1 MKAARAGRCFAVL
14 AAVLLLCRYAG
25 AQNRAPVRFEIAQER
40 SDSAELLKIAKKI
53 AGLPRAFAADSAAL
67 QGAVRALRMSGLF
80 GRISVDNDGAG
91 KQVRLVPARYVR
103 DIHIRDEYPLFEDE
117 VERSLSTYPGEVFR
131 ESVPASQDSLVTVLY
146 RREGF
151 INPQIEVVALPYR
164 SGDDLELVVQIRP
177 GEYYRLGS
185 LEIRGNSALSTIGL
199 KRRMKTWRTKF
210 FPGSAGRF
218 VESALREDIR
228 TLLETYRSK
237 RFVDI
242 KIADTVTMDPASRT
256 ARVVLSIEEGGRY
269 AVKFSRR
276 SERGYGKRTLRK
288 SVAIFKNGNR
298 NNAGI
303 RKSVRAITEMA
314 REDGFLDAQIIVFDT
329 TVKRR
334 GYVERTVRFDID
346 RKDRTVVSSIEVR
359 GCRKIDEQAIR
370 AQMLHS
376 DRGSASRRA
385 YNPDRLEEDM
395 LAIRSLYR
403 SRGFP
408 GAVVLSSVNL
418 DGNRAAI
425 TVEID
430 ERTGTRIRHIAF
442 DSSRFEGPDF
452 ADGIVSREGGP
463 WRSDQLRQD
472 ALTIQSMIAD
482 LGYPHAVV
490 TPLTKMSPDSS
501 LADVEFSV
509 EEGPYVT
516 MGDIRY
522 VGAFRT
528 REKVLNREFRS
539 LPGNPFSLRD
549 IVDAQKGVRDLGLF
563 SSVRFRT
570 FGLAEKRDTVHVF
583 VEVAEKRPFYGSMS
597 GGYQSDK
604 GPFASAQIGDR
615 NLGGLNKEGWVGGEV
630 SATGYRGETGLED
643 SRFLGTRLRS
653 MVELA
658 AEKES
663 ELNQKWHV
671 VKYSLS
677 SGITATPPGSHTTF
691 GVGGGYE
698 RRRLYY
704 DDGIADSLIDDPTGD
719 LRPRNIIEATPTFSL
734 DLRDSFTRPHKGT
747 FLGSTVKLSHSIGSS
762 LDDFV
767 KLQVEV
773 RQFITPVSRLTL
785 AGVVRGGYII
795 PYGGAS
801 EVATDQRF
809 FLGGTG
815 DVRGFDEN
823 LLHPADSGG
832 ANVSFC
838 ASVEARF
845 MAGSNIELALFADV
859 GRLENDIGSME
870 PSQFRSS
877 VGGGVRYITP
887 IGPVGLLYGRKLDPE
902 PGESKGRFHFS
913 LGYTF

>member
-1 MKAARAGRCFAVL
+1 MRTGRCFVIL
-14 AAVLLLCRYAG
+14 AALLLLCPYAWS
-25 AQNRAPVRFEIAQER
+25 QERSPVRFGITQQGA
-40 SDSAELLKIAKKI
+40 DSAELLQIAKKI
-53 AGLPRAFAADSAAL
+53 AGLPRDFAADSAAL
-67 QGAVRALRMSGLF
+67 REAVRALRMSGMF
-80 GRISVDNDGAG
+80 GQVSVENDSAG
-91 KQVRLVPARYVR
+91 DIVRLVPARYVR
-103 DIHIRDEYPLFEDE
+103 DVRIRREYPLFEDE

-131 ESVPASQDSLVTVLY
+131 ENVPASQDSLVTALY

-151 INPQIEVVALPYR
+151 IDPQIDVVSRQYR
-164 SGDDLELVVQIRP
+164 FGDDRELVVQIRP
-177 GEYYRLGS
+177 GEYYRLSS
-185 LEIRGNSALSTIGL
+185 LEIRGNNALSTLGI

-228 TLLETYRSK
+228 TLIETYRSK
-237 RFVDI
+237 RFVDVS
-242 KIADTVTMDPASRT
+242 IADSVTMDPASRIVG
-256 ARVVLSIEEGGRY
+256 VVLSIGEGERY
-269 AVKFSRR
+269 SVKFSRR
-276 SERGYGKRTLRK
+276 SERGYGKRALRK
-288 SVAIFKNGNR
+288 KVTIFKSGNR

-303 RKSVRAITEMA
+303 RKSVRAITKMA
-314 REDGFLDAQIIVFDT
+314 HDDGFLDARITALDT
-329 TVKRR
+329 TVEKR
-334 GYVERTVRFDID
+334 GYMERTVRFDID
-346 RKDRTVVSSIEVR
+346 RKDRAVVSSIDVR
-359 GCRKIDEQAIR
+359 GCRKMDEETIR
-370 AQMLHS
+370 ARMLHS

-385 YNPDRLEEDM
+385 YNPERLEEDM
-395 LAIRSLYR
+395 FAIRSLYR
-403 SRGFP
+403 SRGFH
-408 GAVVLSSVNL
+408 GAVVSSSVKRS
-418 DGNRAAI
+418 GNRVAI
-425 TVEID
+425 TVQID
-430 ERTGTRIRHIAF
+430 EGTGTRIRHVAF

-452 ADGIVSREGGP
+452 AAAIVSHEGGP

-472 ALTIQSMIAD
+472 ALAIQSMIAG
-482 LGYPHAVV
+482 LGYPHAIV
-490 TPLTKMSPDSS
+490 TPLTKMSPDSA
-501 LADVEFSV
+501 LADVEFRV
-509 EEGPYVT
+509 EAGPYVT

-583 VEVAEKRPFYGSMS
+583 VEVAEKRPFYGAMS

-615 NLGGLNKEGWVGGEV
+615 NLGGLNKEGWIGGEV

-658 AEKES
+658 AEKEA
-663 ELNQKWHV
+663 ELNQKWHI
-671 VKYSLS
+671 VKYSIS
-677 SGITATPPGSHTTF
+677 SGITATPPGSHITV
-691 GVGGGYE
+691 GLGGGYE

-704 DDGIADSLIDDPTGD
+704 DDGFADRMIDDPTGD

-734 DLRDSFTRPHKGT
+734 DLRDSFTRPRKGS
-747 FLGSTVKLSHSIGSS
+747 FLGSTVKFSHSIGSS

-767 KLQVEV
+767 KLQVELK
-773 RQFITPVSRLTL
+773 RFFTPVSRLTL
-785 AGVVRGGYII
+785 AGVVRGGYIL
-795 PYGGAS
+795 PYGDATD
-801 EVATDQRF
+801 VATDQRF

-845 MAGSNIELALFADV
+845 MAGSNIELTLFADV
-859 GRLENDIGSME
+859 GRLENDIESLKL
-870 PSQFRSS
+870 SQFRSS
-877 VGGGVRYITP
+877 AGGGVRYITP